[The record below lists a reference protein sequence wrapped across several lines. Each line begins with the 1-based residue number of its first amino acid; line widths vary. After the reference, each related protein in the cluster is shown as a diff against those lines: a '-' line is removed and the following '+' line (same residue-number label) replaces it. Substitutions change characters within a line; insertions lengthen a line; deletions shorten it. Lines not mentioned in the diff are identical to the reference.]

1 METKANFLLIG
12 AFTLAGFIGLLGLL
26 MWFAGHEANRKY
38 DYYQV
43 MFPEISG
50 ISAGTQVQFSG
61 VPTGQIVDLSLE
73 ENGQVLVRLE
83 LRQGTPVRTSSV
95 ATMVPQGITGLS
107 ILSISSGSPRA
118 PLLRE
123 VREDAEPRII
133 AGRSVLD
140 SITQSGPELVDQ
152 LSQAAT
158 RLNELL
164 SDENRAHVDSIL
176 GNVDTA
182 SGRLEESI
190 SGISDAVAGIRDVA
204 EALDEFAGQ
213 FDGLAPRLEGAL
225 DAATKAAQQVEDTGA
240 IIAEVD
246 YAGLSQQAQAL
257 VGDLRAMLGNED
269 AGDLPRNLSETLKAA
284 AALLREMQ
292 ESGTVANLNA
302 SLQSVANAAD
312 DLENGIAPLLSR
324 IARAADSIT
333 RAAQTF
339 GDGSALQ
346 LDLRKMTREI
356 AKAAASVGATARDIQ
371 RNPNSLLLGR

>member
-1 METKANFLLIG
+1 METKANYLLIG
-12 AFTLAGFIGLLGLL
+12 AFTLAGFVGLLGLL
-26 MWFAGHEANRKY
+26 MWFAGHEANRQY
-38 DYYQV
+38 EYYQV

-107 ILSISSGSPRA
+107 ILSISSGTPRA

-123 VREDAEPRII
+123 VRDEPEPRII

-158 RLNELL
+158 RLNDLL
-164 SDENRAHVDSIL
+164 SDENRDHVGSIL
-176 GNVDTA
+176 GNVDSA
-182 SGRLEESI
+182 SGQLEESI
-190 SGISDAVAGIRDVA
+190 SAISDAVSGISDVA

-213 FDGLAPRLEGAL
+213 FDGLAPRLETAL
-225 DAATKAAQQVEDTGA
+225 DAATDAARQVEQTGA
-240 IIAEVD
+240 ALSDVD
-246 YAGLSQQAQAL
+246 YAGLSQEAQGL
-257 VGDLRAMLGNED
+257 VGDLRAMLGSED
-269 AGDLPRNLSETLKAA
+269 AGELPRNLSETLKAA
-284 AALLREMQ
+284 SALLRDMQ
-292 ESGTVANLNA
+292 DSGTVANLNA
-302 SLQSVANAAD
+302 SLQSVANAAE
-312 DLENGIAPLLSR
+312 DLENGIGPLLSR
-324 IARAADSIT
+324 FGRAADNIARAAQ
-333 RAAQTF
+333 AF
-339 GDGSALQ
+339 GDGGALQ
-346 LDLRKMTREI
+346 VDLRKMTREI
-356 AKAAASVGATARDIQ
+356 AKAAAAVGATARDIQ